1 MHSILQNCGF
11 TSILLVTPIISLI
24 FPWLGR
30 PSARRKGC
38 RRRSL
43 AMTDPIL
50 TARGSDWETPQG
62 AVEIMPVVIIS
73 EEDVYPSYTAT
84 GRYGVEVWL
93 KHSRCGKRFMGPF

>member
-1 MHSILQNCGF
+1 MHSILQKCGF

-24 FPWLGR
+24 LLSLGR
-30 PSARRKGC
+30 PSARRKGT
-38 RRRSL
+38 RGATS

-50 TARGSDWETPQG
+50 TPCGSDWETPQG
-62 AVEIMPVVIIS
+62 AVEIMSVVIIS